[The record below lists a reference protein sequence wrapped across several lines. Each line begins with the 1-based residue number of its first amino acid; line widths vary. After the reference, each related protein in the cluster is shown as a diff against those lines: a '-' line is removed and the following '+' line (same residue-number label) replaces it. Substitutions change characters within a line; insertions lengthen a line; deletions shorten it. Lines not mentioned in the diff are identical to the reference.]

1 MPQLKKKVVEGHFL
15 MLFGAFW
22 NNVQQLTLQ
31 ENRRK
36 FKKNGSTD
44 TCQSGCKQNDSKK
57 LLNATFRP
65 IKNSFCLAVVDYGI
79 LRYCVGVMPYN
90 ILNALV
96 KLLFSS

>member
-1 MPQLKKKVVEGHFL
+1 MPQLLKKVVEGHFL
-15 MLFGAFW
+15 MHFGAFC

-31 ENRRK
+31 ENRQK
-36 FKKNGSTD
+36 FEKNGSTD
-44 TCQSGCKQNDSKK
+44 ACQSACKQNDSKK
-57 LLNATFRP
+57 LPNATFRP